1 MAVDLHQLFGQ
12 VKQRDPHQT
21 VFHQAVEEV
30 FTSLTPFLA
39 ANSHYAEHGLLERLV
54 EPERVILFRVP
65 WMDDAGNVQVNRGF
79 RVQMNS
85 AIGPYK
91 GGLRFHPS
99 VNLGVLKFLA
109 FEQVFKNAL
118 TTLPMGGGKGGSDF
132 DPKGKSDNEVMRFC
146 QSFMS
151 ELYRHIGADTDVPAG
166 DIGVGG
172 REIGYLFGQ
181 YKRLSNEFS
190 SVLTGKASPT
200 AAA

>member
-65 WMDDAGNVQVNRGF
+65 WMDDAGKVQVNRGF

-85 AIGPYK
+85 AIG
-91 GGLRFHPS
+91 LQRR
-99 VNLGVLKFLA
+99 LA
-109 FEQVFKNAL
+109 FSPQREFGRVEIF
-118 TTLPMGGGKGGSDF
+118 
-132 DPKGKSDNEVMRFC
+132 
-146 QSFMS
+146 
-151 ELYRHIGADTDVPAG
+151 
-166 DIGVGG
+166 GV
-172 REIGYLFGQ
+172 RA
-181 YKRLSNEFS
+181 
-190 SVLTGKASPT
+190 SV
-200 AAA
+200 